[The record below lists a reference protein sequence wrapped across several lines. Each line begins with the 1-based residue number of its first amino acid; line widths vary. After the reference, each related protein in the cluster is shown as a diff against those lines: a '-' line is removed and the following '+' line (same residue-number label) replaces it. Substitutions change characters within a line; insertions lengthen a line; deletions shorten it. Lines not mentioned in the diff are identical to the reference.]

1 MGQRPAYIYK
11 MAGRVK
17 EHMPKDMIEQIKI
30 SQVDIEQTLRAMIDV
45 LVDDIMDTG
54 EGQLQGVVVLRVY
67 EYDGRMYCNPNTG
80 KYERT
85 AHGLRVIA
93 SIASNVR
100 NTVHGDDND
109 YVINPSTSTVEMAG
123 RVRER
128 INCILPKY
136 AVEQIMIE
144 FANTFIDDIMDN
156 GIARIPGI
164 LTLRVYKAHKRYL
177 NNRTHQMESYK
188 SPYRL
193 AISISPKLT
202 AKVNSTG

>member
-17 EHMPKDMIEQIKI
+17 EHMPEDMIEKIKI

-85 AHGLRVIA
+85 APGLRVTA

-100 NTVHGDDND
+100 NTVHGDEND
-109 YVINPSTSTVEMAG
+109 YVLKPSTSTVEMAG

-177 NNRTHQMESYK
+177 NHKTHQMESYK

-193 AISISPKLT
+193 ATSISPKLT